1 MTHKDEII
9 SIVMNHISE
18 IKDSPTLLKNTL
30 DMLYVAAYNEAI
42 RNLMESEANDERVKF
57 IIRKNSLIS

>member
-57 IIRKNSLIS
+57 IIRKNSSIS

>member
-1 MTHKDEII
+1 MTHKDEIV
-9 SIVMNHISE
+9 SIVMNHINE
-18 IKDSPTLLKNTL
+18 IKDSPTILKNTL

-57 IIRKNSLIS
+57 IIRKNSSIS